1 MDDPRCN
8 TQFPNREWFHE
19 EIFVVG
25 ILAFSELAFS
35 FFFSSL
41 CKIGNLHNLEGEA
54 TKEEKPIIFPL
65 SMEIWNKH

>member
-1 MDDPRCN
+1 MI
-8 TQFPNREWFHE
+8 HE

-41 CKIGNLHNLEGEA
+41 CKIGNLKGEA
-54 TKEEKPIIFPL
+54 TKEESLLFSHFLWKFETNISFKILQP
-65 SMEIWNKH
+65 